1 MASTSM
7 LPAGVDAAAVTD
19 AASGQVDVH
28 KLRKALSKYALPS
41 AGELRH
47 LRAADPTTSYR
58 SSFFRLQVDE
68 LLAAVQSSPGG
79 AKAAQGVQ
87 ALLFEVKTALEA
99 LGEQQ
104 VTHAALR
111 ARGLPVRNHVKRKEI
126 VLPFRKPARLDIVG
140 SYILNNMAFTRKGSA
155 EYAALSVDV
164 AVEMPQA
171 CFLPKDFGN
180 YRYADKRSLYLGVLA
195 AELQARTERY
205 AKVTLAGFNGD
216 GDKPVAV
223 VHVDS
228 AHLAKHH
235 VKCARFSIRIIPVV
249 TTELFKLSKLAPSRN
264 NIRHEPDMTEEQ
276 MKACRS
282 PHYNNAILEDM
293 MMRQHTRELHA
304 ALKSSPSFA
313 EACVLIKVWVRQR
326 GFHRAPDSINGFL
339 ACMLLLFLLQTKR
352 INAQTPSDQMFKV
365 FVQFIA
371 VHELEKEPLLF
382 PPAEGAV
389 VLTSEGMQVFQ
400 SAFELVFI
408 DSSGRLNLFGRV
420 TRSAWQELQLA
431 AKESARLVQH
441 GSMDDF
447 RALFIKK
454 NEFWTRYDQYFWL
467 PAPIPV
473 DDDAHADAHTEEE
486 RRSINDMGLERFWM
500 RKLQSVVAQAVTD
513 RAHLVRPYVD
523 DAGEWTLDDDG
534 AESQSY
540 GRRAHRKVAI
550 GLRVNPDSAGRIV
563 DKGPSADDKDASAA
577 FRRFW
582 RGKSELRRFKDGA
595 IVEAVV
601 WDDISAEDR
610 HLVLDSIIKYIV
622 PAHCPHVSASRIKTS
637 NAALYTA
644 LDVHSSS
651 SKAALAS
658 QGVVVGGSSFESTMT
673 SVSKLWVV
681 FNTFAKTLRDL
692 DSLPLKV
699 SDVQP
704 VHPGFRY
711 TSLFPVE
718 PHPLAFS
725 KGEKVTTAPAPFVS
739 TVLEPL
745 ELFVRFERSSSWPN
759 DKDALRHAKTGFY
772 VHIAHELETRHGIRC
787 DVSIDSVDVMLSGY
801 VFRLVIRSEKEI
813 AVETGA
819 IGARKMTLVHSPA
832 YVTAKREADYISKH
846 ASQIH
851 ALHTKNTSFGPTVR
865 LVRRWLASKFLS
877 NALRVEAVELLV
889 ADVFV
894 APDAPHSILSGF
906 LRVLKRIASFD
917 WQQMPLIVDLNG
929 GFQDEDRRREAFK
942 RFDASAAASASSSTH
957 HPAMFIAADY
967 EDVDCLS
974 SWTRF
979 SPDRIVVQ
987 RVVSLAQRSYEAM
1000 VHWLAVG
1007 ASSSG
1012 WQTAFAS
1019 SRAEFDAVLSLATD
1033 RLPSKKLQRVDGEDN
1048 LSGGKKKS
1056 KKHHQ
1061 PFVSPVYKNMNLAK
1075 VPVHIGLDPVRELV
1089 ADLERRLGHV
1099 AFFFVNDVDAREIMV
1114 AWRPTAFLPGKFR
1127 AITSSGL
1134 AVLPSQ
1140 PPAEEDETLSPEAAA
1155 RSYAIPN
1162 VFELLSEMRRL
1173 GDGMVSGISLQ
1184 PFESD
1189 Q

>member
-1 MASTSM
+1 MASTSR
-7 LPAGVDAAAVTD
+7 LPAGFDAAAVTD
-19 AASGQVDVH
+19 AGSGEVDVH
-28 KLRKALSKYALPS
+28 QLRKALSKYALPS

-58 SSFFRLQVDE
+58 SSFFRLQIDE
-68 LLAAVQSSPGG
+68 LLAAVQSKPSGS
-79 AKAAQGVQ
+79 KAAQGIQV
-87 ALLFEVKTALEA
+87 LLFEVKTTLEA

-104 VTHAALR
+104 VTHAVLS
-111 ARGLPVRNHVKRKEI
+111 ARGLPVRNHIKRKEI
-126 VLPFRKPARLDIVG
+126 VLPFRKPARLDVVG
-140 SYILNNMAFTRKGSA
+140 SYILNNMAFSRKGSA
-155 EYAALSVDV
+155 EYAVLTVDV
-164 AVEMPQA
+164 AVEMPRE
-171 CFLPKDFGN
+171 CFLAKDFGN
-180 YRYADKRSLYLGVLA
+180 YRYADKRSLYLGVLV
-195 AELQARTERY
+195 AELQGRAERY
-205 AKVTLAGFNGD
+205 AKVSLAGFNGD
-216 GDKPVAV
+216 CDKPVAV
-223 VHVDS
+223 VHVNS
-228 AHLAKHH
+228 AHLARHN
-235 VKCARFSIRIIPVV
+235 VKCSQFCIRIIPVV
-249 TTELFKLSKLAPSRN
+249 TSELFKLSKLAPSRN

-365 FVQFIA
+365 FVQFLA
-371 VHELEKEPLLF
+371 VHELENEPLLF
-382 PPAEGAV
+382 PPAEGGV
-389 VLTSEGMQVFQ
+389 VLTSEGMKVFQ
-400 SAFELVFI
+400 SSFELVFI

-420 TRSAWQELQLA
+420 TRSAWLELQQA
-431 AKESARLVQH
+431 AKESARLVQQ
-441 GSMDDF
+441 GAMDDF

-473 DDDAHADAHTEEE
+473 DDNAHADAYTEEE

-500 RKLQSVVAQAVTD
+500 RKLQSVVGQALTD
-513 RAHLVRPYVD
+513 RVRLVRPYID
-523 DAGEWTLDDDG
+523 DADEWALDDDG
-534 AESQSY
+534 AESPSR

-550 GLRVNPDSAGRIV
+550 GLCVDPDNAGRIV

-595 IVEAVV
+595 IIEAVV
-601 WDDISAEDR
+601 WDEISADDR
-610 HLVLDSIIKYIV
+610 HLVLDAIVKFIV

-658 QGVVVGGSSFESTMT
+658 QGTVVGGSSFESTMT

-681 FNTFAKTLRDL
+681 FNSFAKTLRDL

-711 TSLFPVE
+711 TSLFPIE

-725 KGEKVTTAPAPFVS
+725 KGEKVTTAPVPFVS

-787 DVSIDSVDVMLSGY
+787 DVSIDSVDVLLSGY
-801 VFRLVIRSEKEI
+801 VFRLVIRSEKEL

-819 IGARKMTLVHSPA
+819 IGARKLALVHSPA
-832 YVTAKREADYISKH
+832 YVAAKREADYISKH
-846 ASQIH
+846 ASHIH

-894 APDAPHSILSGF
+894 AADAPHSILSGF
-906 LRVLKRIASFD
+906 VRVLKRIASFD

-929 GFQDEDRRREAFK
+929 GFQDDDRRREAFK
-942 RFDASAAASASSSTH
+942 RFDASAAASASTSTH

-974 SWTRF
+974 SWTHF
-979 SPDRIVVQ
+979 SPDRVVVQ
-987 RVVSLAQRSYEAM
+987 RIVSLAQRSYDAL
-1000 VHWLAVG
+1000 VHWLVVG
-1007 ASSSG
+1007 ASASG
-1012 WQTAFAS
+1012 WQAAFAS
-1019 SRAEFDAVLSLATD
+1019 TRAEFDAMLALSTD
-1033 RLPSKKLQRVDGEDN
+1033 RLPSKKVQRIEGGEDQ
-1048 LSGGKKKS
+1048 SAGKKKS
-1056 KKHHQ
+1056 KKHHH
-1061 PFVSPVYKNMNLAK
+1061 PFVSPVYKNMSLTS
-1075 VPVHIGLDPVRELV
+1075 VPVYIGFDPVRELV
-1089 ADLERRLGHV
+1089 ADLERRFGHL

-1114 AWRPTAFLPGKFR
+1114 AWRPTAFLPSKFR
-1127 AITSSGL
+1127 AITSNGL

-1140 PPAEEDETLSPEAAA
+1140 STDEDDGVLTEASA
-1155 RSYAIPN
+1155 RSYAVPN
-1162 VFELLSEMRRL
+1162 VFELLAEMRRL
-1173 GDGMVSGISLQ
+1173 GDDMVDGVALQ

-1189 Q
+1189 H